1 MTNHELPQEDDEQK
15 DKTPTPEGEELAVPT
30 ASEVVTE
37 KPEVKEEASIPLM
50 ITRKMKE
57 DLYSKG
63 YSDEQIDKLTPQQAH
78 EILSRQAVEVTEKIL
93 EKKEGDYAKFE
104 NPEYDFVK
112 QSYDPLHKLM
122 EELKV

>member
-1 MTNHELPQEDDEQK
+1 MTNQELPSESNEQK
-15 DKTPTPEGEELAVPT
+15 DGGLPPEGGEQFIVPEKIGEEQGEITITKKIAEPNQE
-30 ASEVVTE
+30 S
-37 KPEVKEEASIPLM
+37 KEEASIPLM

-78 EILSRQAVEVTEKIL
+78 EILSRLAVEVTEKIL

-104 NPEYDFVK
+104 N
-112 QSYDPLHKLM
+112 
-122 EELKV
+122 